1 MANTKLNVT
10 KIGYLE
16 DNSFNANYLQLNIK
30 GNNIN
35 EVIINVLRRIIL
47 EDIPCAAFDKKGIN
61 ITLNTS
67 VYNNDYMRNRI
78 ENLPLLGIETPL
90 DLIQYEKL
98 RKYTRGLSTYKND
111 DNIEEEEDIEN
122 SFNNILSIYCD
133 IKNKNDVILDVTS
146 EDVDFYKGEE
156 KIKSIYEKPVL
167 IIKLKPEEEF
177 NFSAKASLGVGS
189 NNAIFSNVGICC
201 YEIINDKEFIFKFEP
216 RGQLKSKKILS
227 YACDIIKYRLN
238 LIKEKIEKTAFS
250 TNNNGTI
257 ILVNEDHT
265 FGNLITRGLQ
275 EHQNIEFAGYKLE
288 NLLIKN
294 INIEYVTNGG
304 KSINNIF
311 IEVINKYINI
321 YDEFNKMF
329 EKV

>member
-1 MANTKLNVT
+1 M
-10 KIGYLE
+10 G
-16 DNSFNANYLQLNIK
+16 
-30 GNNIN
+30 
-35 EVIINVLRRIIL
+35 
-47 EDIPCAAFDKKGIN
+47 
-61 ITLNTS
+61 
-67 VYNNDYMRNRI
+67 
-78 ENLPLLGIETPL
+78 
-90 DLIQYEKL
+90 
-98 RKYTRGLSTYKND
+98 
-111 DNIEEEEDIEN
+111 
-122 SFNNILSIYCD
+122 
-133 IKNKNDVILDVTS
+133 ILDVTS
-146 EDVDFYKGEE
+146 EDIDFYKGDK
-156 KIKSIYEKPVL
+156 KIKSIYEKPIL
-167 IIKLKPEEEF
+167 IIKLKPKEEF
-177 NFSAKASLGVGS
+177 IFSAKASLGIGL
-189 NNAIFSNVGICC
+189 NNAIYSNVGVCC